1 MQATV
6 LSFKQLPKFGK
17 CKPTHPVDSYLLRLS
32 EISRRGMKIALKN
45 IAGIASGKPVDPYEF
60 EWASLHYADTI
71 LIREQI
77 AKRFSLHTAN
87 YHLCALRGVLK
98 ECWRLQLMGHAEYAS
113 AIDFQQ
119 IRGDDTEA
127 GRVLSM
133 DELVRLFSVCQQDK
147 NSAGVRDAAM
157 LAVLYGCGLRRA
169 ELVFLDV
176 ADYSNGVLTVK
187 GKGNRF
193 RLAHLVNEAREF
205 FEDWLKFREADQP
218 IFVSIN
224 KVGKLGNAP
233 LTTQSVYRILNHR
246 ASQAGIDA
254 LSPHDVRRSTAT
266 HLLERGVD
274 LAVVQRMLGHKQLAT
289 TVIYD
294 RRGEKAK
301 KEAAGVLTLQ
311 IDRRS

>member
-6 LSFKQLPKFGK
+6 LSFNPLTKFGK
-17 CKPTHPVDSYLLRLS
+17 PKPTHPVDSYLLRLS
-32 EISRRGMKIALKN
+32 ESSRRGMRIALRN
-45 IAGIASGKPVDPYEF
+45 IAENASGQPVDPYEF
-60 EWASLHYADTI
+60 EWAALHYANTI

-98 ECWRLQLMGHAEYAS
+98 ECWRLQLMSHADYAS
-113 AIDFQQ
+113 AVDFQQ

-127 GRVLSM
+127 GRVLSL
-133 DELVRLFSVCQQDK
+133 DELIKLFRVCQGDK
-147 NSAGVRDAAM
+147 TTASLRDAAM

-169 ELVFLDV
+169 ELVELNV
-176 ADYSNGVLTVK
+176 ADYSDGVLTIH

-205 FEDWLKFREADQP
+205 FEDWLKFRKADQP

-224 KVGKLGNAP
+224 KAGKLGNTP

-246 ASQAGIDA
+246 ATQAGIDA
-254 LSPHDVRRSTAT
+254 LSPHDVRRSTFDSNTFAGT
-266 HLLERGVD
+266 GCG
-274 LAVVQRMLGHKQLAT
+274 LG
-289 TVIYD
+289 
-294 RRGEKAK
+294 RR
-301 KEAAGVLTLQ
+301 
-311 IDRRS
+311 